1 MDGSDIINLFDE
13 SMTSTK
19 IDSDKEKLCNYYS
32 DNIDNILK
40 HNNASLKCDI
50 MVIKLYK

>member
-32 DNIDNILK
+32 DNILK